1 MLPCII
7 LHFIS
12 LNKERYPLCTVIICT
27 INHTGT
33 KDRFNH
39 VEKIQDFMNHTL
51 VINIKFMNSKHRPQ
65 KL

>member
-12 LNKERYPLCTVIICT
+12 LNKERYPPCTVLILYHEPHREKRQI
-27 INHTGT
+27 HA
-33 KDRFNH
+33 
-39 VEKIQDFMNHTL
+39 EKILDFMNHTL
-51 VINIKFMNSKHRPQ
+51 VINIKFMNSKPRPQ